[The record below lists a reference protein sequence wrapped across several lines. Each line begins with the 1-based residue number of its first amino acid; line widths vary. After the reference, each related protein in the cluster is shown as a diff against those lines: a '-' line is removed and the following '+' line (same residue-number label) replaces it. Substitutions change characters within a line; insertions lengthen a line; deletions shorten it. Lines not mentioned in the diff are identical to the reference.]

1 MSVMP
6 DFGYAEDNFLLEKHE
21 APRNWKLLTDII
33 YNKDKYGWLRNHITL
48 RQIRHMQRAEREKRK
63 NLLNKNKLMQQ

>member
-6 DFGYAEDNFLLEKHE
+6 DFGYAEDNFVLEKLE

-48 RQIRHMQRAEREKRK
+48 RQIRHMKRAEME
-63 NLLNKNKLMQQ
+63 

>member
-1 MSVMP
+1 MP

-33 YNKDKYGWLRNHITL
+33 YCKDKYGWLSNHITL